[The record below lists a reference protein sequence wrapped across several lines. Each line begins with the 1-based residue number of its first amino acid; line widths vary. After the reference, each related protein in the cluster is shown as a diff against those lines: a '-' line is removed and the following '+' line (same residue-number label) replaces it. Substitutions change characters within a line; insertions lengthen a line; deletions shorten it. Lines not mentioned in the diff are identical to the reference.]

1 MDPDEITWPGPTMAA
16 ASYRALFAIVVDAL
30 FAATREQRHA
40 AIDAMGGL
48 TSGHLM
54 VAIAEGRVR
63 VDVRLEADG
72 SPWLWVLYRVG
83 TDWQPVVACSPH
95 TVGADPDLLMREQE
109 WLMEDALREIV
120 GGAL

>member
-16 ASYRALFAIVVDAL
+16 ASYRALFAVLVDAL

-40 AIDAMGGL
+40 VIDAMGGL

-54 VAIAEGRVR
+54 VAIAQSRMR
-63 VDVRLEADG
+63 CDVRLEDDG
-72 SPWLWVLYRVG
+72 APWLWVLYPVE
-83 TDWQPVVACSPH
+83 DAWQPVVACSPH
-95 TVGADPDLLMREQE
+95 AVGADPALLMREQE
-109 WLMEDALREIV
+109 WLMEDALREIL

>member
-1 MDPDEITWPGPTMAA
+1 MHPDEVTWPGPTMAA
-16 ASYRALFAIVVDAL
+16 ASYRALFAILVDTL
-30 FAATREQRHA
+30 FATTREHRHDV
-40 AIDAMGGL
+40 IDTMGGL
-48 TSGHLM
+48 TTGHLM
-54 VAIAEGRVR
+54 VAIAESRMR

-72 SPWLWVLYRVG
+72 TPWLWVLHRAG
-83 TDWQPVVACSPH
+83 DAWQPVVACSPH